1 MLEIKGLSKKYGSFL
16 ALNDFNYTF
25 DNGIYGLLGANGAGK
40 STLMNLI
47 TDNIRRTDGS
57 IKYDGTDILKLGAA
71 FRSVVGYMP
80 QEQGL
85 YEHFSARVF
94 LYYMAELKG
103 IKKREAKAQIE
114 ELLKIVNLT
123 DSADKKTGKF
133 SGGMK
138 QRVLLA
144 QALLGNPKILLL
156 DEPTSGLDPKERVN
170 FRHYVEKLS
179 ENKIIIVST
188 HVVTDVETIADKIL
202 IMKNGELVADNTPNE
217 LIAMA
222 GGSNLE
228 DVYMSY
234 FQMEQDSPAFD
245 L

>member
-1 MLEIKGLSKKYGSFL
+1 M
-16 ALNDFNYTF
+16 
-25 DNGIYGLLGANGAGK
+25 
-40 STLMNLI
+40 
-47 TDNIRRTDGS
+47 
-57 IKYDGTDILKLGAA
+57 
-71 FRSVVGYMP
+71 
-80 QEQGL
+80 
-85 YEHFSARVF
+85 
-94 LYYMAELKG
+94 
-103 IKKREAKAQIE
+103 
-114 ELLKIVNLT
+114 
-123 DSADKKTGKF
+123 
-133 SGGMK
+133 
-138 QRVLLA
+138 
-144 QALLGNPKILLL
+144 
-156 DEPTSGLDPKERVN
+156 
-170 FRHYVEKLS
+170 S